1 MAPSS
6 DNEGAPRNGTAGRES
21 LRDLPEHE
29 NIVEHFYD
37 PEDQGSREKP
47 VRERAR
53 FS

>member
-6 DNEGAPRNGTAGRES
+6 DNEGAPRNGTAGREF

-37 PEDQGSREKP
+37 PEDQAPGKNPSVKKRLSP
-47 VRERAR
+47 
-53 FS
+53 

>member
-6 DNEGAPRNGTAGRES
+6 DNEGAPRNGTAGRDS

-37 PEDQGSREKP
+37 QEDQDSREKP
-47 VRERAR
+47 SVKKRP
-53 FS
+53 SP

>member
-29 NIVEHFYD
+29 TSWSI
-37 PEDQGSREKP
+37 STIRKI
-47 VRERAR
+47 RAPGKTR
-53 FS
+53 P

>member
-29 NIVEHFYD
+29 NI
-37 PEDQGSREKP
+37 STIRKI
-47 VRERAR
+47 RAPGKNPSVKKR
-53 FS
+53 LSP

>member
-6 DNEGAPRNGTAGRES
+6 DNEGAPRNGTAGREF

-47 VRERAR
+47 VREKRL
-53 FS
+53 SP